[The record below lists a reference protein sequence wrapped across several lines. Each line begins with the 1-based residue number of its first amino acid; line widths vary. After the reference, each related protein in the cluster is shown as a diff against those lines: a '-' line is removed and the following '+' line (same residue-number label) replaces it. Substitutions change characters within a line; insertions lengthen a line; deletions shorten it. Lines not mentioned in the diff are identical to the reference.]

1 METMNKNIILVGMPG
16 SGRTVIGKILSEKLG
31 FKFFNTDQYIEVKS
45 EESISEL
52 LNIEENNSR
61 ILENET
67 IEKLSSTKSSI
78 ISAGIDVIKD
88 TSNMKKLK
96 ENGVVIFIDRSV
108 EKIVQDEEV
117 FNNRSLLK
125 NEVQKLHQLFH
136 ERYEIYK
143 KSCDLHLIND
153 NNIDEIVYYIC
164 SIWR

>member
-1 METMNKNIILVGMPG
+1 MEIMNKNIILVGMPG
-16 SGRTVIGKILSEKLG
+16 SGRSVIGKILSDKLG
-31 FKFFNTDQYIEVKS
+31 FKFFNTDQYMEDKN

-52 LNIEENNSR
+52 SNIGENHSR
-61 ILENET
+61 VPVSEAIEN
-67 IEKLSSTKSSI
+67 LSNTKSSI

-88 TSNMKKLK
+88 TSNMRKLK

-117 FNNRSLLK
+117 FNNRSLLQ
-125 NEVQKLHQLFH
+125 NEIQKLQELFH
-136 ERYEIYK
+136 ERYEICK